1 MNDKI
6 KEFLENANE
15 SIESF
20 DARYEEGMTHEEQA
34 DFASG
39 TFRELLLD
47 AIEILEAQTSDAEQ
61 S

>member
-15 SIESF
+15 SIDCF
-20 DARYEEGMTHEEQA
+20 DSRYADGMTHEEQA

-39 TFRELLLD
+39 TFRELLID
-47 AIEILEAQTSDAEQ
+47 AISILESQASNA
-61 S
+61 